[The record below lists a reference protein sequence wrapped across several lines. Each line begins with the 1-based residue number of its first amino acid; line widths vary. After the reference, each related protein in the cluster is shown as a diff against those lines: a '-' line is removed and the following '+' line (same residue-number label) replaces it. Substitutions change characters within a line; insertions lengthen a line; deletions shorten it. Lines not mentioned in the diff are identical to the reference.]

1 MVSPGLPRLEP
12 SVRVPRGGLCAG
24 GLERRQTVKLT
35 FSDLWRWQGEIS
47 RGTYLVWAASLLA
60 LKFNL
65 DRLLLKVAFNR
76 DWSILGYVESPSG
89 WLKPSPAESPAEY
102 AALLAMAL
110 PFLWSGVALCVK
122 RLRAARLPL
131 WLLVLFV
138 VPVLKWFLFAALSL
152 VPNRREGAEAKRT
165 EGDPYQGL
173 QRWFPKSALGSGAL
187 AVGATAL
194 GASVLRNYGWGLF
207 VGAPLC
213 MGFSAAL
220 IHGARQRRKLCESL
234 LVAFLSVVLAG
245 AALLALAFEG
255 IICILMAAPLAL
267 ALALIGALA
276 GHMAQASLWRG
287 VPPHVYC
294 VPVLAIP
301 LMLGA
306 EHLSH
311 GPAPLLAVTSAVVV
325 NAPPERVWRHV
336 VSFAELP
343 PPRETLFRLGIA
355 YPVRAQIA
363 GHGPGALRHCVFSTG
378 SFVEPIEV
386 WDKPRLLQFSV
397 TQNPAPMQEWS
408 PYRHVHPPHLNG
420 FLV

>member
-1 MVSPGLPRLEP
+1 MVP
-12 SVRVPRGGLCAG
+12 
-24 GLERRQTVKLT
+24 
-35 FSDLWRWQGEIS
+35 EI
-47 RGTYLVWAASLLA
+47 G
-60 LKFNL
+60 
-65 DRLLLKVAFNR
+65 
-76 DWSILGYVESPSG
+76 P
-89 WLKPSPAESPAEY
+89 
-102 AALLAMAL
+102 
-110 PFLWSGVALCVK
+110 
-122 RLRAARLPL
+122 
-131 WLLVLFV
+131 
-138 VPVLKWFLFAALSL
+138 
-152 VPNRREGAEAKRT
+152 
-165 EGDPYQGL
+165 
-173 QRWFPKSALGSGAL
+173 
-187 AVGATAL
+187 
-194 GASVLRNYGWGLF
+194 
-207 VGAPLC
+207 
-213 MGFSAAL
+213 
-220 IHGARQRRKLCESL
+220 RQRRIGSWLELGAGGGCDGPGRRRVAELWLGLVRRRALLHGVQRRAHSWRAPATQALRKPPPGLSFGRLCW
-234 LVAFLSVVLAG
+234 AG
-245 AALLALAFEG
+245 AALRALAFEA
-255 IICILMAAPLAL
+255 IICLLMAAPLAL

-311 GPAPLLAVTSAVVV
+311 GPAALLAVTSAVVV

-397 TQNPAPMQEWS
+397 TQNPAPMQEWT

-420 FLV
+420 FLVSRKGRFLLTPLPGGRTRLEGSSSEEET